1 MEACAALTGS
11 ARLVLMSHAP
21 YDNKQAVE
29 QRLERRLPEIYV
41 LCALF
46 VTLLLAVLT
55 PPFFVPDEANHS
67 LRALQIA
74 HGHAIPEGAPKTVI
88 VQGAGGEADRN
99 AYAGMLR
106 MNAIMDATAQRYPIA
121 RSRPDGRISR
131 SDMEAVQELTWAHVD
146 QFSAFPNT
154 AVYPP
159 TLYLPQ
165 AAGWGDR
172 AAA

>member
-1 MEACAALTGS
+1 
-11 ARLVLMSHAP
+11 MSHAP
-21 YDNKQAVE
+21 SNTEQSAE

-67 LRALQIA
+67 LRALQLA
-74 HGHAIPEGAPKTVI
+74 HGQVLATAARE
-88 VQGAGGEADRN
+88 GAGGQADRN
-99 AYAGMLR
+99 AHDAMLR
-106 MNAIMDATAQRYPIA
+106 MNSIIAAEAERYPMA

-131 SDMEAVQELTWAHVD
+131 DDVEAMQQLSWAHAD
-146 QFSAFPNT
+146 QFFAFPNT

-165 AAGWGDR
+165 A
-172 AAA
+172 